1 MRVAILEDQ
10 VLTRAGIVAT
20 LEEAGI
26 DVVAAVGTSD
36 ELHRVVAFEHVDAV
50 LLDVRLPP
58 THTTE
63 GLDAAARVRREHP
76 RTAVLVLSQY
86 LEVAYAASLLEASGN
101 GSGYLLKDRV
111 LDPATLVDGLRRVV
125 AGECVLDPEIV
136 AQLVQVRKRGSRF
149 AELTDREVEVLAG
162 IAEGLTNAG
171 IARRLAI
178 SDRTVEVHV
187 QHLFTK
193 LDLPSDATANR
204 RVLAALHYLRRS

>member
-1 MRVAILEDQ
+1 
-10 VLTRAGIVAT
+10 
-20 LEEAGI
+20 
-26 DVVAAVGTSD
+26 
-36 ELHRVVAFEHVDAV
+36 
-50 LLDVRLPP
+50 
-58 THTTE
+58 
-63 GLDAAARVRREHP
+63 
-76 RTAVLVLSQY
+76 
-86 LEVAYAASLLEASGN
+86 
-101 GSGYLLKDRV
+101 
-111 LDPATLVDGLRRVV
+111 VV

-149 AELTDREVEVLAG
+149 AELTDREVEVLSG

-187 QHLFTK
+187 QRLFTK